1 MNNILYIPNHN
12 KTTKIDKK
20 FKKYTKEKNPD
31 IIIVSG
37 GDGSLLHAIQ
47 SYRYLNTPFL
57 GVAAGTKNFLMDKIN
72 EKTIKKLIKDKISYK
87 IVKISTIRV
96 KVNRKRTNDTD
107 NIIFESSAINDIVI
121 GSSIMDFNTFS
132 YKNKIIKGMGI
143 IISTPIGSTGFN
155 LNNGGKVIKDLESN
169 VVAISTIA
177 SEDNFFEIEKNNQ
190 IKNIEILSERN
201 NVKLFIDGTAKI
213 FELKKGDIVSFER
226 DSIIELIKIREKD
239 L

>member
-190 IKNIEILSERN
+190 IQNIEILSERN